1 MNLEV
6 LLARA
11 EEIEKAIMQMTSQL
25 NALHG
30 HKAETQHWIDQLR
43 SKQDEST
50 PVEPAVANPDELP
63 VE

>member
-6 LLARA
+6 LLKRA
-11 EEIEKAIMQMTSQL
+11 EEIEAAIVNMASQL

-30 HKAETQHWIDQLR
+30 HKAETQHWIKQL
-43 SKQDEST
+43 QDEAQT
-50 PVEPAVANPDELP
+50 KVVEPVAEAEALP